1 MQFFAKTGN
10 GLEFKRRGETVRITP
25 WGEGLRVQ
33 ATKNSRFA
41 PEDWALLSC
50 RAEGKV
56 QITESGAS
64 VENGKIR
71 CEMDP
76 YGKLVFKNVK
86 GKVLLEEYYRSWDYG
101 DENWDH
107 LDDITMEC
115 QAGRMYRPGEGDH
128 YRIRLHFKARDE
140 EKIFGMGQY
149 QHPYLDLKGCH
160 LELEQKNT
168 QASVPFAISSV
179 GYGFLLNVPAIGRV
193 DFAKN
198 MTEWEL
204 ASAKQIDYWICA
216 GDTPAEIE
224 ETYAKVTGT
233 VPMMPDFAMGFWQ
246 CKLRYQT
253 QEEILA
259 VAREYY
265 NRKIPVDV
273 IVVDYFHWPQQG
285 DWTFDKDY
293 WPDPEGMI
301 RELNDM
307 GMKLMV
313 SVWPTVDR
321 ASVHYQEM
329 KERGLL
335 VETARG
341 IPVTMECRGFETFMD
356 TTNPET
362 REYVYNIIKENY
374 LDKGVAILWLD
385 EAEPEFSVPDWD
397 LYRYHA
403 GSALECGN
411 IYPLTYAQAFYEGMK
426 KDGVENPIN
435 LIRCAWAGSQR
446 YGALAWSGD
455 VPSTFTYLRYQMT
468 AGLNMGLAGITWW
481 TADIGGFHGGNVA
494 DPAFHELLARWFQF
508 GSFCPVMRLHGNRD
522 PHTPPLGKSGGGL
535 CSSGAGNEI
544 WSYTPELET
553 MMEKYIRLR
562 YRLRPYIRETMKAAH
577 EKGTPVIRTLF
588 YEFPQDA
595 AAWEVTDEY
604 LFGPDILCAPV
615 LSAGMRDR
623 KVYLPAGCDW
633 VDAASGTE
641 YAGGETVLADA
652 PIDWMPLFA
661 KAGSAV
667 LDLLED
673 FFKKRP
679 QA

>member
-1 MQFFAKTGN
+1 MQFFRETAD
-10 GLEFKRRGETVRITP
+10 GLEFKRRGETVVITP
-25 WGEGLRVQ
+25 WGSGLRVR

-41 PEDWALLSC
+41 PEDWALLPKQT
-50 RAEGKV
+50 AGTV
-56 QITESGAS
+56 TITEQGARVS
-64 VENGKIR
+64 NGNIT
-71 CEMDP
+71 CSIDP
-76 YGKLVFKNVK
+76 YGKLVFTNDR
-86 GKVLLEEYYRSWDYG
+86 GGVLLEEYYRSWDYG

-115 QAGRMYRPGEGDH
+115 QAGRQYYPGEGQQH
-128 YRIRLHFKARDE
+128 RIRLHFKARDE

-168 QASVPFAISSV
+168 QASVPFAVSSL
-179 GYGFLLNVPAIGRV
+179 GYGLLMNVPAIGRV
-193 DFAKN
+193 EFAKN
-198 MTEWEL
+198 VTEWEFT
-204 ASAKQIDYWICA
+204 SAKQIDYWICA
-216 GDTPAEIE
+216 GDTPAAIE
-224 ETYAKVTGT
+224 EAYAQVTGT

-253 QEEILA
+253 QEELLS
-259 VAREYY
+259 VAREYH
-265 NRKIPVDV
+265 RRGVPVDV
-273 IVVDYFHWPQQG
+273 IVLDYFHWPQQG
-285 DWTFDKDY
+285 DWTFDPDY
-293 WPDPEGMI
+293 FPDPAGMV
-301 RELNDM
+301 RELNAM

-321 ASVHYQEM
+321 ASVHYNEM
-329 KERGLL
+329 KDRGLL
-335 VETARG
+335 VQTARG

-362 REYVYNIIKENY
+362 REYVYGIVKENY
-374 LDKGVAILWLD
+374 LDKGVSILWLD
-385 EAEPEFSVPDWD
+385 EAEPEYSVPDWD
-397 LYRYHA
+397 QYRYYA
-403 GSALECGN
+403 GTALECGN

-455 VPSTFTYLRYQMT
+455 VPSTFTYLRYQLT

-481 TADIGGFHGGNVA
+481 TADIGGFHGGHVE

-508 GSFCPVMRLHGNRD
+508 GTFCPVMRLHGNRD
-522 PHTPPLGKSGGGL
+522 PHTKPLGTSGGGL

-544 WSYTPELET
+544 WSYTPQLEQ

-562 YRLRPYIRETMKAAH
+562 YALRPYIKEQMRAAH

-588 YEFPQDA
+588 YEFPEDKK
-595 AAWEVTDEY
+595 AWDVTDEY

-615 LSAGMRDR
+615 LAAGVRQRD
-623 KVYLPAGCDW
+623 VYLPAGCDW
-633 VDAASGTE
+633 TDAATGRE
-641 YAGGETVLADA
+641 YAGGQTVAEEA
-652 PIDWMPLFA
+652 PIDRMPLFVR
-661 KAGSAV
+661 KGSAA
-667 LDLLED
+667 LQLITG
-673 FFKKRP
+673 
-679 QA
+679 